1 MTHLISPYQGELKN
15 LLLSDEKADL
25 LKIESERFPTIVLSQ
40 RQQCDLEMLMNGA
53 LSPLTGFMTEDMYNT
68 VIENTCLP
76 DGVVW
81 PIPYCLDV
89 GEEFADLEIGTQLAL
104 RDTEGFMPAVL
115 TVESIW
121 KIDKEKE
128 AQAVYGTLDQRHPGV
143 KYLFDSVGTYYIGGR
158 IHGIQLPFHYD
169 FDLLRNTPKELRQKF
184 DKLGWRN
191 IVAFHTSKPMHRVH
205 QEITMLAANEANAHI
220 LLHPVV
226 GMSKPG
232 DIQYYSRVHCY
243 QAIIEHYPKA
253 LVELSLFP
261 AALRMAG
268 PREALMNAIIRQNY
282 GCTHYIV
289 GSEHAAPP
297 NVRDDAVRFYPTG
310 ASQQYIREYENDLDI
325 KIVYAEEL
333 CFNEKKEKFVPVSD
347 THDAN
352 CSGVK
357 CSNDKILKAISRGSE
372 IPFWA
377 TYPEVLSAMHQACP
391 PREKQGIT
399 LFFTGLS
406 GSGKS
411 TLARIVYARFIEDG
425 GRPVT
430 LLDGDVVRHNLSSE
444 LGFSKKDRD
453 INVKRIGYVAS
464 EITKNRGVAICAP
477 IAPYT
482 KMRREVRANIEQYGA
497 FIEIYVST
505 SLEECERRDRKG
517 LYAKARKG
525 LIPEFTGIS
534 DPYDMPEKPELT
546 INTENMS
553 PIQAAEDIYLYLL
566 REGYLKAFAK
576 V

>member
-1 MTHLISPYQGELKN
+1 MSNLIPPYQGELID
-15 LLLSDEKADL
+15 LLLPGEEAER
-25 LKIESERFPTIVLSQ
+25 LKQESEAFPAIVLSQ
-40 RQQCDLEMLMNGA
+40 RQQCDLEMLLNGA
-53 LSPLTGFMTEDMYNT
+53 LSPLTGFMTEEVYDS
-68 VIENTCLP
+68 VIDNTCLP
-76 DGVVW
+76 DGVIW
-81 PIPYCLDV
+81 PIPFCLDV
-89 GEEFADLEIGTQLAL
+89 GEQFADVEIGTQLAL

-115 TVESIW
+115 TVESVW
-121 KIDKEKE
+121 CVDKEKE
-128 AQAVYGTLDQRHPGV
+128 AQAIYGTLDQKHPGV
-143 KYLFDSVGTYYIGGR
+143 RYLFESVGPYYIGGR
-158 IHGIQLPFHYD
+158 VQGVQLPFHYD
-169 FDLLRNTPKELRQKF
+169 FELLRSTPAELRQKF

-205 QEITMLAANEANAHI
+205 QEITTLAANEVNAHI

-232 DIQYYSRVHCY
+232 DIHYYSRVHCY
-243 QAIIEHYPKA
+243 QAIMEYYPRGMI
-253 LVELSLFP
+253 ELSLYP

-282 GCTHYIV
+282 GCSHYIV
-289 GSEHAAPP
+289 GTEHAAPP

-310 ASQQYIREYENDLDI
+310 ASQQYVKKYEHVLGI
-325 KIVYAEEL
+325 KMVYAREL
-333 CFNEKKEKFVPVSD
+333 CFDEQLEQFVPMSETKQAD
-347 THDAN
+347 CKA
-352 CSGVK
+352 VK
-357 CSNDKILKAISRGSE
+357 YSNDRILEAVSRSMG
-372 IPFWA
+372 IPSWV
-377 TYPEVLSAMHQACP
+377 TYPEVLAAMQQACP
-391 PREKQGIT
+391 PRNKQGIT

-411 TLARIVYARFIEDG
+411 TLARIVYARFIEAG

-453 INVKRIGYVAS
+453 VNVKRIGYVAS

-477 IAPYT
+477 IAPYA

-497 FIEIYVST
+497 FIEIYIST

-534 DPYDMPEKPELT
+534 DPYEVPEKPELI
-546 INTENMS
+546 INTEDIS
-553 PIQAAEDIYLYLL
+553 PIQAAEDIHLYLV
-566 REGYLKAFAK
+566 REGYVNAPAQ